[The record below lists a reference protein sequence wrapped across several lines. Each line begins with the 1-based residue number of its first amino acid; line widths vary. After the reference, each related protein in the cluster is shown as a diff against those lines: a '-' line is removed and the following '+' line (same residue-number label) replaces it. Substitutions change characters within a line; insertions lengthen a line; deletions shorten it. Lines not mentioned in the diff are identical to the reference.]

1 MRVTPLAA
9 VAFAAVA
16 AGCGAHHGAPN
27 VKGKPFPSALARLR
41 AHGWRVAV
49 PSFPR
54 IDGSLEDYRVVGQR
68 RAGRRTVT
76 LRVAEAP
83 VQRVVVIAVGTP
95 PPPVPRLVG
104 RTYRNASRA
113 ALRNATTLRVT
124 RVRPL
129 RPAASVDGI
138 DAFVVVS
145 QRLEPDREVSVR
157 LGVRPCWKTVVND
170 WFGDGTLDGVYAS
183 RCYREALRKI
193 PGDLPRSKLPTL
205 LRSRLRQSSAS

>member
-1 MRVTPLAA
+1 MRVTPIAA

-16 AGCGAHHGAPN
+16 AGCGAHHVAPK

-83 VQRVVVIAVGTP
+83 VQRVVLMAVGTT

-113 ALRNATTLRVT
+113 ALQNATALRVT
-124 RVRPL
+124 GVQPL

-145 QRLEPDREVSVR
+145 QRLEADREVSVS
-157 LGVRPCWKTVVND
+157 LGVRPCWKTVVTD
-170 WFGDGTLDGVYAS
+170 WFGDARLDGLYAR
-183 RCYREALRKI
+183 RCYRDALRRL
-193 PGDLPRSKLPTL
+193 PQDDPRPDLEQL
-205 LRSRLRQSSAS
+205 LTRRLRASG